1 MLKIIKIETH
11 IENEAKGN
19 NMEGN
24 ELRIDFVLETKTDVS
39 ILYEM
44 LYALCNGTFYVH
56 FMSLDDVK
64 DVCRLDFGYNNVVN
78 ILTIESYKS
87 NLKINWGLKK
97 VELNNYLFYE
107 YK

>member
-11 IENEAKGN
+11 IENEAKSDT
-19 NMEGN
+19 EGN
-24 ELRIDFVLETKTDVS
+24 ELHIDFILETKTDIS
-39 ILYEM
+39 ILYEI
-44 LYALCNGTFYVH
+44 LYPLCNGTFYVH
-56 FMSLDDVK
+56 SMSLDDVK
-64 DVCRLDFGYNNVVN
+64 EVCSLDFGYNNIVN

>member
-1 MLKIIKIETH
+1 
-11 IENEAKGN
+11 
-19 NMEGN
+19 
-24 ELRIDFVLETKTDVS
+24 
-39 ILYEM
+39 
-44 LYALCNGTFYVH
+44 
-56 FMSLDDVK
+56 MSLDDVK
-64 DVCRLDFGYNNVVN
+64 EVCSLDFGYNNIVN